1 MSEPKPGNRLR
12 FPTAKVSLPIILILT
27 AILTLSC
34 RRGGRENE
42 LTVMLEKRIETFD
55 PRVSSDSA
63 AERIRQLIFNGL
75 TRKDEKFDP
84 IPDLAERFES
94 SPDYKT
100 FTFHLRPNIKFHNGE
115 KLSAADVKYTFD
127 TMMARGFQ
135 SAKKAEIARD
145 LASVELG
152 QDPKT
157 VLFRCNNPCPGLPN
171 TILPV
176 GIIPAGTTDQQARR
190 PIGTGP
196 FKFES
201 YVEDQEATLTA
212 FDEYFE
218 GRPSI
223 NRLAIKIIPDNST
236 RESELRKGSV
246 DLAINADFDPVT
258 VEELQKAEGL
268 KVEVVDGTN
277 IAHLG
282 INLQD

>member
-1 MSEPKPGNRLR
+1 M
-12 FPTAKVSLPIILILT
+12 PTVLIFT
-27 AILTLSC
+27 AMLIPAC

-42 LTVMLEKRIETFD
+42 LAVMLEKRIETFD

-63 AERIRQLIFNGL
+63 AERMRQLIFNGL

-94 SPDYKT
+94 SPDHRT
-100 FTFHLRPNIKFHNGE
+100 FTFYLRPNIKFHNGE

-127 TMMARGFQ
+127 TMMASGFQ
-135 SAKKAEIARD
+135 SAKRAEIARD

-152 QDPKT
+152 QDPQT
-157 VLFRCNNPCPGLPN
+157 VLFHCHNPCPGLPN

-176 GIIPAGTTDQQARR
+176 GIIPAGTTDQQAKR

-196 FKFES
+196 FRFES
-201 YVEDQEATLTA
+201 YAEDQEVTLTA

-223 NRLAIKIIPDNST
+223 NRLTIKIIPDNST

-258 VEELQKAEGL
+258 VEGLQRADGL
-268 KVEVVDGTN
+268 KVEVINGTN
-277 IAHLG
+277 ITHLG
-282 INLQD
+282 VNLQDPVLKDQRVRQAL